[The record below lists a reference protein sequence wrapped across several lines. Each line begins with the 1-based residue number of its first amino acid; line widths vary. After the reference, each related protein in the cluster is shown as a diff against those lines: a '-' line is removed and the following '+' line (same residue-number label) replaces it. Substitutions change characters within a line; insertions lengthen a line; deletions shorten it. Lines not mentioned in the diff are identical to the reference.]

1 MVTIENMKFLF
12 KGIVIDERTQEYIEK
27 RLSTLDKFIENIS
40 NVEVEVDLDKKG
52 KFRVEVMVHT
62 PRNMFRA
69 DNTTDSVEA
78 STDMVVDEMIE
89 PYLENLPK
97 NLNLP
102 MFVADPNSIETKS
115 LKEEYLKNRENIISL
130 YKDKNFLKVTLGF
143 FILLTS
149 QLPIKIKDIRK

>member
-1 MVTIENMKFLF
+1 MVATEKMKFLF

-27 RLSTLDKFIENIS
+27 RLNTLDKFIENIS

-78 STDMVVDEMIE
+78 STDMVVDELQDQMTHMKDR
-89 PYLENLPK
+89 LRTLK
-97 NLNLP
+97 KRGAL
-102 MFVADPNSIETKS
+102 S
-115 LKEEYLKNRENIISL
+115 LKKKMVLDEDAR
-130 YKDKNFLKVTLGF
+130 F
-143 FILLTS
+143 
-149 QLPIKIKDIRK
+149 